1 MMTRHRVVRA
11 ALFTLLMGAVLMGCG
26 ESREPFVGK
35 YQSVQTIP
43 EKGPYVLDLRENGK
57 GDWKLG
63 DEPLLNFSWMVKNGR
78 IYLYSD
84 QGGVYIVTPAGDTL
98 SADMTGSWHASC
110 PPDKCI
116 TFKRLPAPK

>member
-1 MMTRHRVVRA
+1 MMTRHLVGRA
-11 ALFTLLMGAVLMGCG
+11 VLFTLLMGVVLMGCG

-57 GDWKLG
+57 GDLKLG
-63 DEPLLNFSWMVKNGR
+63 DEPLLNFSWTVKNGR

-98 SADMTGSWHASC
+98 SADMTGTWHASC
-110 PPDKCI
+110 PADKCI
-116 TFKRLPAPK
+116 TFKRRPAR

>member
-1 MMTRHRVVRA
+1 MTRHRIARA
-11 ALFTLLMGAVLMGCG
+11 VLFTLLMGVILMGCG

-35 YQSVQTIP
+35 YQLVQTIS

-57 GDWKLG
+57 GDWRLG
-63 DEPLLNFSWMVKNGR
+63 GEPLLNFSWTVKNGR

-84 QGGVYIVTPAGDTL
+84 QGAVYIVTPAGDTL